1 MPGQDYQ
8 AIFEQRG
15 SRYDAAMRRY
25 PLARQAEFE
34 MITEPLRLAPGQ
46 RLADIP
52 AGGGYLADY
61 LPGHIERLSV
71 EPATG
76 FAAEMQA
83 TAGPGDQQA
92 PLLCCPIHQVPLADQ
107 SLDAIVSLAGLHHEP
122 DRRRF
127 YREANRLLRPH
138 GQLIIADGLAGSPV
152 ANFLNGFVDRYNP
165 DGHQGDFLDEHDLV
179 AIQQAGFSIDSSQT
193 CQYHWRFPDSAA
205 AVSFCRDLFG
215 LGCDDATLLA
225 GLQHELNLHAESQG
239 WVLDWSLWRI
249 VAHRPT

>member
-1 MPGQDYQ
+1 MPGPDYQ

-46 RLADIP
+46 KLADIP

-61 LPGHIERLSV
+61 LPEHIERLSV

-76 FAAEMQA
+76 FAAPEDNYKQKHKQA
-83 TAGPGDQQA
+83 RQ
-92 PLLCCPIHQVPLADQ
+92 LCCRIHQVPLGDQ
-107 SLDAIVSLAGLHHEP
+107 QLDAIISLAGLHHEP

-127 YREANRLLRPH
+127 YREAFRLLRPH
-138 GQLIIADGLAGSPV
+138 GQLIIADGVVGSPV
-152 ANFLNGFVDRYNP
+152 ADFLNGFVDRHNP
-165 DGHQGDFLDEHDLV
+165 DGHQGDFLDEHDLA
-179 AIQQAGFSIDSSQT
+179 AIQQAGFSVDSSHT
-193 CQYHWRFPDSAA
+193 CQYPWRFPDSTA

-215 LGCDDATLLA
+215 LACDDATLLD
-225 GLQHELNLHAESQG
+225 GLKRELNLRAEGPG

-249 VAHRPT
+249 VAHRPA